1 MSNHL
6 ADDLP
11 AVLKTVRTRPLFVMR
26 LDVKKLQ
33 IVGQTPTGYRRV
45 GVVPGGIFEGERLS
59 GEVLDG
65 GSDWQALAEDGA
77 TSLDVRLVLKT
88 HDDVLIGMKYKGIR
102 YGSPDVL
109 KRIDSGEVVDP
120 ESYYFRILPVFETS
134 GPAYLWLNHLVAV
147 GIGHRRSDG
156 PVYSIFEVL

>member
-1 MSNHL
+1 MSNHF

-33 IVGQTPTGYRRV
+33 IVGETPTGYRRV

>member
-45 GVVPGGIFEGERLS
+45 GVVPGGIFDGERLS